1 VRELTIQQFNNSTI
15 QQFNNSTIQQFN
27 NSTIQQFNNSTIQQ
41 LTYEESIHYL
51 YNKLPMFSRS
61 GAKAY
66 KADLKNTLALC
77 NFLEN
82 PQNKIKTIH
91 IAGTNGKGSVSHMLA
106 AVLQENHYKTG
117 LYTSPHLKDFRERIK
132 INGAMISE
140 DFLID
145 FVEKTKDISE
155 EIKPSFF
162 ELTFAMALDYFA
174 QQQVDVAVIE
184 TGLGGRLDSTNVITP
199 LLSVITNIS
208 FDHMDILGDT
218 LAKIAYEKAGI
229 IKPNIPVVI
238 GEAIP
243 ETQNVFLD
251 KAKETNSEI
260 FFAEEKYRVLS
271 SEHHVK
277 YLALEMLNKHTNKK
291 TNYQL
296 DLNGL
301 YQQKNILTVLA
312 AIDLLKKDFSLKE
325 EKIKSALSNVK
336 KLTGLFGRWEV
347 IHEKPLVVL
356 DVAHNQDGI
365 KQLLL
370 QINQIQFND
379 LHIVF
384 GMVKDK
390 DIQKVLEQF
399 PKTAT
404 YYFTKAHNPR
414 ALPEE
419 ELKEKAQAY
428 QLNGNTFP
436 DVNKAL
442 RAALVKASE
451 EDLIVVCG
459 SVFVI
464 AEVNPLD

>member
-1 VRELTIQQFNNSTI
+1 
-15 QQFNNSTIQQFN
+15 
-27 NSTIQQFNNSTIQQ
+27 
-41 LTYEESIHYL
+41 
-51 YNKLPMFSRS
+51 
-61 GAKAY
+61 
-66 KADLKNTLALC
+66 
-77 NFLEN
+77 
-82 PQNKIKTIH
+82 
-91 IAGTNGKGSVSHMLA
+91 
-106 AVLQENHYKTG
+106 
-117 LYTSPHLKDFRERIK
+117 
-132 INGAMISE
+132 
-140 DFLID
+140 
-145 FVEKTKDISE
+145 
-155 EIKPSFF
+155 
-162 ELTFAMALDYFA
+162 
-174 QQQVDVAVIE
+174 
-184 TGLGGRLDSTNVITP
+184 
-199 LLSVITNIS
+199 
-208 FDHMDILGDT
+208 MDILGDT

-271 SEHHVK
+271 SEYHVK
-277 YLALEMLNKHTNKK
+277 NLALEMLNKHTNEKN
-291 TNYQL
+291 NYQL

>member
-1 VRELTIQQFNNSTI
+1 
-15 QQFNNSTIQQFN
+15 
-27 NSTIQQFNNSTIQQ
+27 
-41 LTYEESIHYL
+41 
-51 YNKLPMFSRS
+51 
-61 GAKAY
+61 
-66 KADLKNTLALC
+66 
-77 NFLEN
+77 
-82 PQNKIKTIH
+82 
-91 IAGTNGKGSVSHMLA
+91 
-106 AVLQENHYKTG
+106 
-117 LYTSPHLKDFRERIK
+117 
-132 INGAMISE
+132 
-140 DFLID
+140 
-145 FVEKTKDISE
+145 
-155 EIKPSFF
+155 
-162 ELTFAMALDYFA
+162 
-174 QQQVDVAVIE
+174 VIE